1 MTHHA
6 DLYLTL
12 TIIGLWAAAATSL
25 AWLAFRRVSLLEAD
39 LDRLAGRLDEL
50 GCVVNNNADV
60 LKETTNEVI
69 AEVNGLM
76 AESYCNDQRIAR
88 LERTR
93 SRGRGVPW
101 GEIARS
107 RMSTEN

>member
-6 DLYLTL
+6 DIYLTL
-12 TIIGLWAAAATSL
+12 TIIGLWAVAATSL
-25 AWLAFRRVSLLEAD
+25 AWLAFRRVALLEAD
-39 LDRLAGRLDEL
+39 LDRLAGRLEAL
-50 GCVVNNNADV
+50 GRVVNNNAD
-60 LKETTNEVI
+60 TTHEVI

-101 GEIARS
+101 GEIARG